1 MTPTMKTQ
9 AEIDAGNQYG
19 AYQQGWRAGAA
30 FRAMDLKAAEHES
43 FLIRDAYN
51 QGYTDGRHAYNQAM
65 HNAARK
71 YNYKISV
78 LRLMDDAKSE
88 EKP

>member
-1 MTPTMKTQ
+1 MKTQ
-9 AEIDAGNQYG
+9 SEIDAGNQYG

-30 FRAMDLKAAEHES
+30 FRATDPKAAEHES
-43 FLIRDAYN
+43 FLIRDAYH

-65 HNAARK
+65 HNAAHK
-71 YNYKISV
+71 YNHTISV
-78 LRLMDDAKSE
+78 LRLMDDANFE